1 MSKRF
6 FRPAGPTKRGIK
18 AARLIPLLFL
28 AVILSACEGINLPTP
43 DKEVEEPVRES
54 IFGDGG
60 LTLFET
66 GKKEPS
72 GSGGGVSIGVNVFLW
87 RAALDTMSVW
97 PISSADPFGGVI
109 LTDWYSPP
117 KASNERF
124 KMNIYIL
131 DRTLRADGLRVS
143 VFRQI
148 KAENNVWQDAAVQPG
163 TSTKLEDAILMQARQ
178 FRRSV
183 AK

>member
-1 MSKRF
+1 MSNRF
-6 FRPAGPTKRGIK
+6 FRPTGPTKRYIK
-18 AARLIPLLFL
+18 TTRLITLLFL
-28 AVILSACEGINLPTP
+28 AVILSACEGLNLPAP

-54 IFGDGG
+54 IFGEGG
-60 LTLFET
+60 LTLFDSE
-66 GKKEPS
+66 KKGPS
-72 GSGGGVSIGVNVFLW
+72 GFEGGRSIGVNVFLW
-87 RAALDTMSVW
+87 RATLDTMSVW

-148 KAENNVWQDAAVQPG
+148 KDGNNIWQDAAVQPG
-163 TSTKLEDAILMQARQ
+163 TSTKLEDAILMRARQ
-178 FRRSV
+178 YRRSV

>member
-1 MSKRF
+1 MSKHF
-6 FRPAGPTKRGIK
+6 CQPT
-18 AARLIPLLFL
+18 RLITLLFL
-28 AVILSACEGINLPTP
+28 AVVLSACEGINLPEP
-43 DKEVEEPVRES
+43 DKVEEEPVRET
-54 IFGDGG
+54 IFGEGG
-60 LTLFET
+60 IDLFNSD
-66 GKKEPS
+66 KKGPS
-72 GSGGGVSIGVNVFLW
+72 GSGGERSIGVNVFLW

-117 KASNERF
+117 KTSNERF

-131 DRTLRADGLRVS
+131 GRALRADGVRVS

-148 KAENNVWQDAAVQPG
+148 KDGNNNWQDAAVQPK
-163 TSTKLEDAILMQARQ
+163 TATKLEDAILMRARQ

-183 AK
+183 TK

>member
-1 MSKRF
+1 MSNRF
-6 FRPAGPTKRGIK
+6 FRPTGPTKRYLK
-18 AARLIPLLFL
+18 TTRLITLLFL

-43 DKEVEEPVRES
+43 DKEVEEPARES

-60 LTLFET
+60 LTLFDSE
-66 GKKEPS
+66 KKVPR
-72 GSGGGVSIGVNVFLW
+72 GSGGDRSIGVNVFLW

-148 KAENNVWQDAAVQPG
+148 KGENNIWQDAAVQPG
-163 TSTKLEDAILMQARQ
+163 TSRKLEDAILMRARQ

-183 AK
+183 TK

>member
-6 FRPAGPTKRGIK
+6 FRPAGPTKRDIK
-18 AARLIPLLFL
+18 AARLITLLFL
-28 AVILSACEGINLPTP
+28 AVILSACEGIN
-43 DKEVEEPVRES
+43 EVEEPVRES
-54 IFGDGG
+54 IFGEGG
-60 LTLFET
+60 LTLFDSE
-66 GKKEPS
+66 KKGPR
-72 GSGGGVSIGVNVFLW
+72 GSGGSRSIGVNVFLW

-117 KASNERF
+117 KAPNERF

-148 KAENNVWQDAAVQPG
+148 KAGNNIWQDAAVQPG
-163 TSTKLEDAILMQARQ
+163 TSIKLEDAILTRARQ

>member
-1 MSKRF
+1 MSKHF
-6 FRPAGPTKRGIK
+6 CQPT
-18 AARLIPLLFL
+18 RLITLLFL
-28 AVILSACEGINLPTP
+28 AVVLSACEGISLPKP
-43 DKEVEEPVRES
+43 DTVEEEPVRES
-54 IFGDGG
+54 IFGEGG
-60 LTLFET
+60 IDLFGT
-66 GKKEPS
+66 DKKGPR
-72 GSGGGVSIGVNVFLW
+72 GSGGGQSIGVNVFLW

-117 KASNERF
+117 KTPTERF

-131 DRTLRADGLRVS
+131 DRVLRADGIRVS

-148 KAENNVWQDAAVQPG
+148 KDSNNNWQDAAIQPE
-163 TSTKLEDAILMQARQ
+163 TATKLEDAILMRARQ

-183 AK
+183 TE

>member
-1 MSKRF
+1 
-6 FRPAGPTKRGIK
+6 
-18 AARLIPLLFL
+18 LFL
-28 AVILSACEGINLPTP
+28 AVILSACEGIDFPAP

-54 IFGDGG
+54 IFGEGG
-60 LTLFET
+60 LTLFDGE
-66 GKKEPS
+66 KKEPR
-72 GSGGGVSIGVNVFLW
+72 GSGGSRSIGVNVFLW

-148 KAENNVWQDAAVQPG
+148 KAGNNVWQDAAVQPG
-163 TSTKLEDAILMQARQ
+163 TSTKLEDAILMRARQ

>member
-1 MSKRF
+1 MSKCF
-6 FRPAGPTKRGIK
+6 FRAAGPTKRDIK
-18 AARLIPLLFL
+18 AARLITLLFL
-28 AVILSACEGINLPTP
+28 AVILSACEGINLPAP

-60 LTLFET
+60 LNLFDSE
-66 GKKEPS
+66 KKGPS
-72 GSGGGVSIGVNVFLW
+72 GFEGGRSIGVNVFLW

-148 KAENNVWQDAAVQPG
+148 KDGNSDWQDAAVQPG
-163 TSTKLEDAILMQARQ
+163 TSTKLEDAILMRARQ